1 VEEALALLGE
11 ALARNLPSA
20 EDEAD
25 AGAADA
31 LAPHFPGCR
40 AHLLPPPPPY
50 CSPYRAPYCSLGS
63 AMLLNSRPRPPLPR
77 VSRPPAP
84 FIIIIIL
91 YYIIL
96 FSFRAPHPY
105 QHPPSAPRGEDGRSV
120 WSSKTVELAAAPG
133 APPLAVTGG
142 DGTDLLDSH

>member
-1 VEEALALLGE
+1 MEEALALLGE

-96 FSFRAPHPY
+96 VPRPAPLP
-105 QHPPSAPRGEDGRSV
+105 
-120 WSSKTVELAAAPG
+120 
-133 APPLAVTGG
+133 APPQRAAGRGWTLRVEQQDSGTRRRAWRAATGG
-142 DGTDLLDSH
+142 DGRGWH